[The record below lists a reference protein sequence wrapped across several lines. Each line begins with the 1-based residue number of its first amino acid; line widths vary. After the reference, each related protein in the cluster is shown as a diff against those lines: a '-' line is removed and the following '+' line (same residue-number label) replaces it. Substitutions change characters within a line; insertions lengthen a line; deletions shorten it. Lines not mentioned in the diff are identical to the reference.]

1 MQKVS
6 TGLSIALRA
15 IAVHM
20 ESIKVT
26 GNNIINV
33 NVPGYSRQRLTIMDT
48 STNAQDLAS
57 MLQRRRVRDAYLDN
71 HIRRENQSLGK
82 WEIKSQL
89 YGQLESIFLEP
100 SDYGLSTALSG
111 FWNSWS
117 DLSNDVNSTV
127 PRSIVIQRGTILS
140 ETIKSLDAQLA
151 NFRSFADRNV
161 EVKVMQINNLAEGI
175 ARTNVGITS
184 AEASGE
190 EASEL
195 RDARDLMLE
204 KLSKLVNVNV
214 VERDT
219 GSVAVLIGGRTLVA
233 DAEVFAMAIDKVID
247 NGMITSNVVWEEDNF
262 AVRVSGGEL
271 NGLLA
276 VRDETIAELRQD
288 LDTVASTLIDEVN
301 SIHSAGYDMDGFA
314 GLDFFTGTNAASI
327 GVNTLL
333 VGDRRLVSASGT
345 GEPGDNAMAILMA
358 DLVDQA
364 VAPNTM
370 TIGTF
375 YSNALE
381 KLGTRSQDATMMQ
394 GNSETL
400 LNYLEDQK
408 ESVSGV
414 SLDEE
419 SANLIRFQN
428 AYRSAVQYLSV
439 VNELMKTL
447 MDIVR

>member
-26 GNNIINV
+26 GNNITNV
-33 NVPGYSRQRLTIMDT
+33 NVPGYSRQRLTVMDT

-57 MLQRRRVRDAYLDN
+57 MLQRRRVRDAYLDS
-71 HIRRENQSLGK
+71 HIRRENQSLGE

-100 SDYGLSTALSG
+100 SDYGLSSALSG

-127 PRSIVIQRGTILS
+127 PRSIVVQRGTMLS
-140 ETIKSLDAQLA
+140 ETIKSLDAQLT

-161 EVKVMQINNLAEGI
+161 EAKVMQINNIAKGI
-175 ARTNVGITS
+175 ARTNVGIAS
-184 AEASGE
+184 AESSGE

-204 KLSKLVNVNV
+204 RLSKLVNIRA

-233 DAEVFAMAIDKVID
+233 DAEVFALAIDKVID
-247 NGMITSNVVWEEDNF
+247 NGIVTSNVVWEKDNF
-262 AVRVSGGEL
+262 AVRISGGEL

-276 VRDETIAELRQD
+276 VRDETITKLRQD

-301 SIHSAGYDMDGFA
+301 NIHSAGYDMGGFS
-314 GLDFFTGTNAASI
+314 GLDFFTGTNAANI
-327 GVNTLL
+327 EVNALL
-333 VGDRRLVSASGT
+333 VGDSRLVAASGT
-345 GEPGDNAMAILMA
+345 GEPGDNAIAISMSDLM
-358 DLVDQA
+358 DRA

-370 TIGTF
+370 TIGAF
-375 YSNALE
+375 YSSALE
-381 KLGTRSQDATMMQ
+381 QLGTKSQDATMML

-400 LNYLEDQK
+400 LNYLQDQK

-419 SANLIRFQN
+419 SADLIRFQN
-428 AYRSAVQYLSV
+428 AYRSAAQYLSV
-439 VNELMKTL
+439 VNEMMKTL

>member
-151 NFRSFADRNV
+151 NFRSFADKNV
-161 EVKVMQINNLAEGI
+161 EVKIMQINNLAEGI
-175 ARTNVGITS
+175 ARTNVGIAS

-333 VGDRRLVSASGT
+333 VGDSRLVAASGT

-370 TIGTF
+370 TIGAF

>member
-26 GNNIINV
+26 GNNITNV

-57 MLQRRRVRDAYLDN
+57 MLQRRRVRDAYLDS
-71 HIRRENQSLGK
+71 HIRRENQSLGE

-100 SDYGLSTALSG
+100 SDYGLSSALSG

-127 PRSIVIQRGTILS
+127 PRSIVVQRGTMLS
-140 ETIKSLDAQLA
+140 ETIKSLDAQLT

-161 EVKVMQINNLAEGI
+161 EAKVMQINNIAEGI

-184 AEASGE
+184 AESSGE

-204 KLSKLVNVNV
+204 RLSKLVNIRA

-233 DAEVFAMAIDKVID
+233 DAEVFALAIDKVID
-247 NGMITSNVVWEEDNF
+247 NGIVTSNVVWEKDNF
-262 AVRVSGGEL
+262 AVRISGGEL

-276 VRDETIAELRQD
+276 VRDETITKLRQD

-301 SIHSAGYDMDGFA
+301 NIHSAGYDMGGFS
-314 GLDFFTGTNAASI
+314 GLDFFTGTNAANI
-327 GVNTLL
+327 EVNALL
-333 VGDRRLVSASGT
+333 VGDSRLVAASGT
-345 GEPGDNAMAILMA
+345 GEPGDNSVAILMS
-358 DLVDQA
+358 DLMDQA

-370 TIGTF
+370 TIGAF
-375 YSNALE
+375 YSSALE
-381 KLGTRSQDATMMQ
+381 QLGTKSQDATMMQ

-400 LNYLEDQK
+400 LNYLQDQK

-419 SANLIRFQN
+419 SADLIRFQN
-428 AYRSAVQYLSV
+428 AYRSAAQYLSV
-439 VNELMKTL
+439 VNEMMKTL

>member
-26 GNNIINV
+26 GNNITNV

-57 MLQRRRVRDAYLDN
+57 MLQRRRVRDAYLDS
-71 HIRRENQSLGK
+71 HIRRENQSLGE

-100 SDYGLSTALSG
+100 SDYGLSSALSG

-127 PRSIVIQRGTILS
+127 PRSIVVQRGTMLS
-140 ETIKSLDAQLA
+140 ETIKSLDAQLT

-161 EVKVMQINNLAEGI
+161 EAKVMQINNIAEGI
-175 ARTNVGITS
+175 ARTNVGIAS
-184 AEASGE
+184 AESSGE

-204 KLSKLVNVNV
+204 RLSKLVNIRA

-233 DAEVFAMAIDKVID
+233 DAEVFALAIDKVID
-247 NGMITSNVVWEEDNF
+247 NGIVTSNVVWEKDNF
-262 AVRVSGGEL
+262 AVRISGGEL

-276 VRDETIAELRQD
+276 VRDETITKLRQD

-301 SIHSAGYDMDGFA
+301 NIHSAGYDMGGFS
-314 GLDFFTGTNAASI
+314 GLDFFTGTNAANI
-327 GVNTLL
+327 EVNALL
-333 VGDRRLVSASGT
+333 VGDSRLVAASGT
-345 GEPGDNAMAILMA
+345 GEPGDNAIAISMSDLM
-358 DLVDQA
+358 DQA

-370 TIGTF
+370 TIGAF
-375 YSNALE
+375 YSSALE
-381 KLGTRSQDATMMQ
+381 QLGTKSQDATMMQ

-400 LNYLEDQK
+400 LNYLQDQK

-419 SANLIRFQN
+419 SADLIRFQN
-428 AYRSAVQYLSV
+428 AYRSAAQYLSV
-439 VNELMKTL
+439 VNEMMKTL